1 MVKILWESLY
11 YKHFYWY
18 YILLLDWTQFSCENK
33 CQSMYAVW
41 CTSTHFKRF
50 QCVSFIFELIKAL
63 LKMCKG
69 DLIHFIKHKLIDLL
83 KGNNDTMHFFKSNS
97 LHVCA
102 QQTKL
107 LLLLVSNSLG
117 RIWNNCIRC
126 FIVSIISW
134 YFIRCWVHY
143 IDHIENCNPIS
154 RAMRFLYL

>member
-1 MVKILWESLY
+1 MPIYV
-11 YKHFYWY
+11 
-18 YILLLDWTQFSCENK
+18 C
-33 CQSMYAVW
+33 YAAW
-41 CTSTHFKRF
+41 CTSTNFKSF
-50 QCVSFIFELIKAL
+50 QCVGFIFELIKAL

-97 LHVCA
+97 LHVRA

-154 RAMRFLYL
+154 RAMRLLYYEMIVPQLQWTPNTKLWTENIR